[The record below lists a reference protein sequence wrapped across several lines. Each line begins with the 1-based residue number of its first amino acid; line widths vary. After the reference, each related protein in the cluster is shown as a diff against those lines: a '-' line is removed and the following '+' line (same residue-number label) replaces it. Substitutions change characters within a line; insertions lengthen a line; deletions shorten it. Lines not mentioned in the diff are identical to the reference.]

1 RLVRPDSMYERPIP
15 ERHRL
20 VFYLGHLEAFDWNLI
35 ARYALDRRAF
45 HPEFDRLFAFGID
58 PPPGQLPNDQPSD
71 WPRLEEIEGYNRR
84 VRQELDELWG
94 EVPEQLLHVALEH
107 RQMHAE
113 TFAYLMHALP
123 YDRKVPQGVDGGRPG
138 PEPKSQMIWVPAGHA
153 EMGQREAGEFGWDN
167 EFQPC
172 RIETGEFGISKYK
185 VTNGEYL
192 EFVRAGAA
200 RA

>member
-1 RLVRPDSMYERPIP
+1 MRTQPVLADAIHAAREQTDELFRLIRPDSLYERTIP

-45 HPEFDRLFAFGID
+45 HPDFDRLFAFGID

-71 WPRLEEIEGYNRR
+71 WPRLDEIEGYNQR
-84 VRQELDELWG
+84 VRRELDELWG

-123 YDRKVPQGVDGGRPG
+123 YDGKVPQAVDGGRLG
-138 PEPKSQMIWVPAGHA
+138 PEL
-153 EMGQREAGEFGWDN
+153 R
-167 EFQPC
+167 
-172 RIETGEFGISKYK
+172 R
-185 VTNGEYL
+185 
-192 EFVRAGAA
+192 RA
-200 RA
+200 R